1 MKPMC
6 LARLVHVIVSLLL
19 IFPWTVIGTA
29 NLSYATL
36 FDFNYGMEEAGKFCS
51 SQEWT
56 LVQTV
61 IANATLMAPSTDPNQ
76 TATVPPGRIRGRQR
90 DLTERER
97 HHAQHRQLKNC
108 RNCGRYCA
116 MLGFGCVVQGR
127 RRLEGSD
134 RGEMTDIA
142 SQEENPSR
150 RRLSTPCDQNITAVT
165 AALELIR
172 PSLST
177 ECQDL
182 VFAPRNISCV
192 QTTTDC
198 FVESFT
204 LWNARYDTVMIHNF
218 NGHSICKRSYVSI
231 EAKTNYYLGSVRF
244 VVTGGPTALN
254 TTDTLSPYYIMGND
268 PYNIWGTYFGV
279 GNYTLMAISEDGNRF
294 SKSINFTSRQC

>member
-1 MKPMC
+1 MKRH
-6 LARLVHVIVSLLL
+6 LSYLVGILLSLTASVS
-19 IFPWTVIGTA
+19 GAA

-76 TATVPPGRIRGRQR
+76 NATVPPGRIRGRQR
-90 DLTERER
+90 DLSAQH
-97 HHAQHRQLKNC
+97 HHAQHRQLRNC

-127 RRLEGSD
+127 RRLENSGD
-134 RGEMTDIA
+134 HGDVIDLA
-142 SQEENPSR
+142 SENHSHR
-150 RRLSTPCDQNITAVT
+150 KLATPCDHNITAVT

-204 LWNARYDTVMIHNF
+204 LWNARYDTVMTHNF
-218 NGHSICKRSYVSI
+218 NGHSFCKRTYVSI

-279 GNYTLMAISEDGNRF
+279 GNYTLTAISDDGNGF

>member
-1 MKPMC
+1 MKPSISH
-6 LARLVHVIVSLLL
+6 LVGILLSLTVS
-19 IFPWTVIGTA
+19 VSGTA
-29 NLSYATL
+29 NHSYTTL
-36 FDFNYGMEEAGKFCS
+36 FDFNYGLEEAGKFCS

-56 LVQTV
+56 LVQAV
-61 IANATLMAPSTDPNQ
+61 IANATLMVPTTDPNEN
-76 TATVPPGRIRGRQR
+76 ATVPPGRIRGRQR
-90 DLTERER
+90 DLAHQ
-97 HHAQHRQLKNC
+97 HHPQHRQLRDC

-116 MLGFGCVVQGR
+116 MLGFGCVLQGR

-134 RGEMTDIA
+134 HGDIIDIA
-142 SQEENPSR
+142 FNGESPPQ
-150 RRLSTPCDQNITAVT
+150 RRLSTPCDHNISAVT
-165 AALELIR
+165 AALEQIR

-204 LWNARYDTVMIHNF
+204 LWNARYDTVMIPNF
-218 NGHSICKRSYVSI
+218 NGHSFCKRTYVLI

-244 VVTGGPTALN
+244 VVTGGPTHLN

-268 PYNIWGTYFGV
+268 PYNIWGTYFGI
-279 GNYTLMAISEDGNRF
+279 GNYTLTAMSEDGNGF